1 MRGSTAL
8 SAFLLLVATGAVA
21 AETQLA
27 QARGHAAA
35 SSGGTLLAAFLSGR
49 LSGTFDRRDVT
60 AAEQAYQ
67 QAATAPLDERFTWNN
82 PETGNYGTVI
92 PTGEGVDDGTRRAC
106 REYHVSV
113 YANGSYAEQVAIGC
127 RNPNG
132 TWTVY

>member
-1 MRGSTAL
+1 MGR
-8 SAFLLLVATGAVA
+8 SAGRRFAEPVRRLLCVA
-21 AETQLA
+21 
-27 QARGHAAA
+27 
-35 SSGGTLLAAFLSGR
+35 GR
-49 LSGTFDRRDVT
+49 LSGTFDRRDAT
-60 AAEQAYQ
+60 LAEQAYQ

-82 PETGNYGTVI
+82 PETGHYGTVI